1 MKAKIEE
8 EQKIQKEIR
17 LLQHKV
23 VRQIEDLQLVIP

>member
-8 EQKIQKEIR
+8 DQKIQKEIR

-23 VRQIEDLQLVIP
+23 ARLIEDLQLIL

>member
-8 EQKIQKEIR
+8 DQKIQKEIR

-23 VRQIEDLQLVIP
+23 ARQIEDLQLIL